1 MPYLIAT
8 DKPLFIAASMGAN
21 IIHAFVTEAGGKTG
35 IPAAFTVASDTDE
48 NAFLGAVANAAGSYK
63 PLPTAGAW
71 LEAGEIYGYGTGLVI
86 IRQYHTR
93 TEHAPADIPAL
104 MSVYRAGAGVLEW
117 VANEKV
123 YKGLQRTYGGKTYNC
138 LQDHTTQVDW
148 QPDKTP
154 TLWAVVPTS
163 AEWAYPVA
171 YKVGDVVTY
180 QGKSYQCLQAH
191 TSQAGWNPVA
201 VPALWKLA

>member
-1 MPYLIAT
+1 MAYLVAT
-8 DKPLFIAASMGAN
+8 DKPLYIAASQGAN
-21 IIHAFVTEAGGKTG
+21 IIHAFVTEARGKTG
-35 IPAAFTVASDTDE
+35 ISSTFSVQSDVDE
-48 NAFLGAVANAAGSYK
+48 NAFLGKVASTAGNYK
-63 PLPTAGAW
+63 PLPSAGTW

-86 IRQYHTR
+86 IRQSHYR

-104 MSVYRAGAGVLEW
+104 MSVYRAGGGVLAW

-123 YKGLQRTYGGKTYNC
+123 YKGIQRTYNGKTYNC

-148 QPDKTP
+148 TPNVTP
-154 TLWAVVPTS
+154 TLWALVPTT

-180 QGKSYQCLQAH
+180 QAKSYRCLQAH
-191 TSQAGWNPVA
+191 TSQAGWNPAA
-201 VPALWKLA
+201 VPALWQAI